1 MGSQRTEPDVVRSP
15 PAVYLQVMRIRTW
28 LFFGF
33 LFVSLLEIVLLATVG
48 RWIGLWPTI
57 GLVILSA
64 FIGSWLVAQQ
74 GRSTWLALRADVA
87 NGSMPTVPIV
97 HGAMILVAGALLL
110 TPGFLTDGI
119 GLLLLV
125 PSVREFLRRWGTSRA
140 AKRWII
146 VK

>member
-1 MGSQRTEPDVVRSP
+1 MRSQRTEPDVVRSP

>member
-1 MGSQRTEPDVVRSP
+1 MARQRTEPDVVRLP
-15 PAVYLQVMRIRTW
+15 PAVYLQAMRIRTW

-33 LFVSLLEIVLLATVG
+33 LCVSLLEIALLATVG

-74 GRSTWLALRADVA
+74 GRSTWLALRSEVA
-87 NGSMPTVPIV
+87 SGSMPTVPIV

-110 TPGFLTDGI
+110 TPGFLTDAI
-119 GLLLLV
+119 GLLLLI
-125 PSVREFLRRWGTSRA
+125 PSVREFLRKWGASRA

>member
-1 MGSQRTEPDVVRSP
+1 MGSQRTEPNVVRSP

>member
-1 MGSQRTEPDVVRSP
+1 MGSQRTEPNVVRSP

-74 GRSTWLALRADVA
+74 GRSTWLALRTDVA